1 MCSRLKELGA
11 RTRSGTSGM
20 GGTLPRADRSL
31 LRPRLKREGG
41 AARNGQNWYHA
52 GAASSGPDQ
61 AQEQARSGGRVRR
74 TTGDG
79 TLRLIEK
86 ASSCG
91 QEKGASWSENRGGR
105 ADSCPRRR
113 RRDGGNKEVE
123 SLTEG
128 KSAGSHD

>member
-1 MCSRLKELGA
+1 MCSRLKELGT

-31 LRPRLKREGG
+31 LRPRLKREEGG
-41 AARNGQNWYHA
+41 AARNGQNWYRA

-74 TTGDG
+74 TAGDG
-79 TLRLIEK
+79 TLRLVEK

-91 QEKGASWSENRGGR
+91 QENGASGSENRGGR
-105 ADSCPRRR
+105 ADSRPRRR
-113 RRDGGNKEVE
+113 RRDGGNK
-123 SLTEG
+123 
-128 KSAGSHD
+128 KSSP

>member
-1 MCSRLKELGA
+1 
-11 RTRSGTSGM
+11 M
-20 GGTLPRADRSL
+20 GGTLPRADRPL
-31 LRPRLKREGG
+31 LRPRLKKGG
-41 AARNGQNWYHA
+41 RGCTERPNWYRA

-91 QEKGASWSENRGGR
+91 QENGASGSENRGGR
-105 ADSCPRRR
+105 ADSRPRRR
-113 RRDGGNKEVE
+113 RRDGGNK
-123 SLTEG
+123 
-128 KSAGSHD
+128 KSSP